1 MPYPGEDVG
10 FFLCVVWWA
19 WLCSLPW
26 VLTSLYQPLPP
37 IIWVG
42 LATLTQQNAAQA
54 RLCQLQEP
62 ALRQGLAVILV
73 LLSDCVGSLVIK
85 VVKPRAEA
93 VWRGE
98 AAWLTPIS
106 GLQPAK
112 WNAREVEEQCQNELD
127 QFTGR
132 KDLKK
137 KKEKKKMVVVNY
149 EVLGTLVT

>member
-1 MPYPGEDVG
+1 MQPKQGCASSKNQPSAK
-10 FFLCVVWWA
+10 A
-19 WLCSLPW
+19 WQS
-26 VLTSLYQPLPP
+26 
-37 IIWVG
+37 
-42 LATLTQQNAAQA
+42 
-54 RLCQLQEP
+54 
-62 ALRQGLAVILV
+62 VILV
-73 LLSDCVGSLVIK
+73 LRSDCVGSLVIK

-98 AAWLTPIS
+98 AEWLTPIS

-137 KKEKKKMVVVNY
+137 KKGKKKDGGC
-149 EVLGTLVT
+149 EL